1 MATST
6 PVLTFQVVNAKRVSL
21 AFSGLAKLVRNWTPI
36 WKLVIN
42 KAVKPWL
49 SGGGSSG
56 GLAFAG
62 QFPTE
67 GDAGAH
73 GHWAP
78 LQPKYEAQKRKRW
91 GDKPILQAS
100 GAMYDDLTGSSN
112 QGVIQALSMS
122 YGSSLPYAKFHQTGT
137 SKMPARR
144 IIDPDDN
151 FKLGIRRQVTRG
163 IVQYIRA
170 YGFGVASSLDLGD
183 ISASEAFRIG
193 KSQLGG

>member
-1 MATST
+1 MLMPTIQFE
-6 PVLTFQVVNAKRVSL
+6 VLNADRVSF
-21 AFSGLAKLVRNWTPI
+21 AFGGLGKLVRNWNPI
-36 WKLVIN
+36 WKLVVN
-42 KAVKPWL
+42 KAIKPWL
-49 SGGGSSG
+49 SGGSSSG

-67 GDAGAH
+67 GATGGH
-73 GHWAP
+73 GSWAP
-78 LQPKYEAQKRKRW
+78 LKEDYDLRKRKKY

-100 GAMYDDLTGSSN
+100 GDLLEDLTSDSN
-112 QGVIQALSMS
+112 QGRLSALSMTF
-122 YGSSLPYAKFHQTGT
+122 GSSLAYAKFHQTGT

-144 IIDPDDN
+144 IIDPDET

-170 YGFGVASSLDLGD
+170 YGFAVASSLDID
-183 ISASEAFRIG
+183 VSASEAFSIG